1 MQDISADRKLTDE
14 ALVEILRL
22 IPLGLASLFPLSES
36 TASPT
41 PILTLLPTS
50 PSTSFPLLLLQ
61 LAVPPST
68 PLVVLPTPRLLTK
81 ALQSTSHPQPKLVV
95 IHASLAADVIEQVW
109 EDCGSDVGVL
119 IVSDPGKEQDQ
130 VVQDA
135 EKKGMLVKYW
145 EDVWTGAEAS
155 KKVMPG
161 TLIQPSQSLHS

>member
-1 MQDISADRKLTDE
+1 LTDE

-22 IPLGLASLFPLSES
+22 IPLGLSSLFPLSET
-36 TASPT
+36 TASTT
-41 PILTLLPTS
+41 PILTLLPSS

-68 PLVVLPTPRLLTK
+68 PLIILPTPRLLTK

-95 IHASLAADVIEQVW
+95 VHASLAADVVEQVW
-109 EDCGSDVGVL
+109 EDCGSEVGVL
-119 IVSDPGKEQDQ
+119 IVGDPGKEQDQ
-130 VVQDA
+130 VVHEA

-145 EDVWTGAEAS
+145 EEVWTGAEAS

-161 TLIQPSQSLHS
+161 EP